1 MATVLIRN
9 GIVAGALGGMTNAR
23 QQGSFTPSDYAT
35 IVNAADAIASECI
48 VRNAVL
54 AVPMADADNA
64 QIGQMCQAVAL
75 GVCGGFS
82 AVSATATD
90 YLNLANN
97 IVAQAKQCA
106 AKLT

>member
-9 GIVAGALGGMTNAR
+9 GILAGASGGMQSGR
-23 QQGSFTPSDYAT
+23 QLGSFTPADYAT
-35 IVNAADAIASECI
+35 IVNAADAIAAEC
-48 VRNAVL
+48 VTRNAAL

-64 QIGQMCQAVAL
+64 QIGQMCQAVAI
-75 GVCGGFS
+75 GVCSGFS

-90 YLNLANN
+90 YVILANQ
-97 IVAQAKQCA
+97 IVAQCKQTA